1 MSAALTFVEKIVRVH
16 QRLADARVSHA
27 FGGAI
32 ALGFHIESP
41 RATADI
47 DVNIAMSTDHA
58 DTALAGLPPEVTWGD
73 ADITAVQRDGQVR
86 LFWDR
91 TPVDLFFPQHL
102 LHDVVEARV
111 LTVPFGGTSIPII
124 SATDL
129 AIFKALFDRPRDWV
143 DIEAMLDYGEVDR
156 REVQRWL
163 VQLLDDGDARITR
176 WSALSTR
183 RSPDL

>member
-1 MSAALTFVEKIVRVH
+1 MSVAPTFVEKIVLVH
-16 QRLADARVSHA
+16 RRLADADVPHA

-47 DVNIAMSTDHA
+47 DVNIAMSTDRA
-58 DTALAGLPPEVTWGD
+58 RTALAGLPPEVGWGD
-73 ADITAVQRDGQVR
+73 ADITAVERDGQVR

-91 TPVDLFFPQHL
+91 TPVDLFFPQHV
-102 LHDVVEARV
+102 LHDVVAARV
-111 LTVPFGGTSIPII
+111 LTVAFGGTWIPII

-129 AIFKALFDRPRDWV
+129 TIFKALFARPRDWV
-143 DIEAMLDYGEVDR
+143 DIEAMLEYGEVDR

-163 VQLLDDGDARITR
+163 VRLLGDDDARIAR
-176 WSALSTR
+176 WSSLSSGP
-183 RSPDL
+183 SPGH

>member
-1 MSAALTFVEKIVRVH
+1 MTSSPTFVEKIVWVH
-16 QRLADARVSHA
+16 RSLRDAGVTHA

-47 DVNIAMSTDHA
+47 DVNIALPTA
-58 DTALAGLPPEVTWGD
+58 EARTALAALPAGVGW
-73 ADITAVQRDGQVR
+73 AQSDIKAVRRDGQVR

-91 TPVDLFFPQHL
+91 TPVDLFFPQHE
-102 LHDVVEARV
+102 LHGLVAARV
-111 LTVPFGGTSIPII
+111 LEVPFGGASIPII

-129 AIFKALFDRPRDWV
+129 AIFKSLFDRGRDWV

-163 VQLLDDGDARITR
+163 IRLLGDVDHRVARF
-176 WSALSTR
+176 L
-183 RSPDL
+183 DLAER